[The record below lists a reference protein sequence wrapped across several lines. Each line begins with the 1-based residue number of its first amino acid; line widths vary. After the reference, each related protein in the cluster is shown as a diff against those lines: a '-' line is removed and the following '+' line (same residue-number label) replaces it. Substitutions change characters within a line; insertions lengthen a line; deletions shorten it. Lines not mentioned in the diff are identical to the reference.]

1 MYYQLL
7 ITTPWLFQYLLST
20 KMMMKSNVHVF
31 IYGTGETEILFEQKE
46 HKRNLGMETGKCTK
60 YLMEAC
66 RASI

>member
-46 HKRNLGMETGKCTK
+46 HKKKLGDGDREMHKVLDGS
-60 YLMEAC
+60 MQ
-66 RASI
+66 S